1 MWDQR
6 GGTERVYAHCGKDVK
21 ESGFSITADL
31 NKNQKRKEENKM
43 QENELMGSMKVSKAV
58 AKMAI
63 PSVISSLV
71 TVVYNMADTFFVGQT
86 GDPLQVAAV
95 SLTNPIF
102 ILFMAFANMF
112 GMGGSAAASIAMGE
126 KDEKRMQNVS
136 AFVTYASLIVGIAL
150 CVILMRE
157 MRPILEIFGAND
169 QTYAFAQGYT
179 FHIAYGA
186 PFIIWSAAASFVVR
200 AEGASQEAMIGSMIG
215 TILNIALD
223 PLFISG
229 FGMGAAGAAIATT
242 IGNVCASAYYLWYF
256 VKKSKAFSIHF
267 KYFTCKN
274 SVLRSVCMMGF
285 PTAIFSM
292 LMSVST
298 IVLNQILVAYG
309 NAPVAAIGIV
319 FKANMFITFLQ
330 MGIANGVQPL
340 FGYNYGAG
348 NQERFVAVERYTKKC
363 CLIVGIL
370 ATALFFVLRE
380 PIIRLFIDDQ
390 EVVAYGVQ
398 MLAAYMISG
407 PVIGILFVNMN
418 CMQSIGKALPA
429 TALSVMR
436 QGLLLVPLLYLLNAV
451 FGLQGVIYGQALTDY
466 AAVLLSIV
474 LWRSMRQKI

>member
-1 MWDQR
+1 
-6 GGTERVYAHCGKDVK
+6 
-21 ESGFSITADL
+21 
-31 NKNQKRKEENKM
+31 M

-126 KDEKRMQNVS
+126 KDDKRMKNVS

-150 CVILMRE
+150 CVILMVG
-157 MRPILEIFGAND
+157 MRPILGVFGANE

-200 AEGASQEAMIGSMIG
+200 AEGASREAMIGSMIG

-267 KYFTCKN
+267 KYFTCKKC
-274 SVLRSVCMMGF
+274 VLSSVCMMGF

-348 NQERFVAVERYTKKC
+348 NWERFVTVERYTKKC

-398 MLAAYMISG
+398 MLSAYMISG

-429 TALSVMR
+429 TVLSVMR
-436 QGLLLVPLLYLLNAV
+436 QGLLLIPLLYLLNAV
-451 FGLQGVIYGQALTDY
+451 LGLQGVIYGQALTDY
-466 AAVLLSIV
+466 AAVLLSMV